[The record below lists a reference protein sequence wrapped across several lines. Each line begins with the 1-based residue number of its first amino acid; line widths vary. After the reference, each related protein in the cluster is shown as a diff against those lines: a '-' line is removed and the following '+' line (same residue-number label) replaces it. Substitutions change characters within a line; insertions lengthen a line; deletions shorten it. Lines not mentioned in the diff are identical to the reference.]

1 MIKMILSMMMIN
13 LSILM
18 MFLKTPLS
26 MGLIILT
33 QTLLMCLIA
42 GMINSTYWFSYI
54 LFITFLG
61 GLLVLFIYVASVAS
75 NNMFK
80 LSSNMILFLLLMV
93 MISTLISYFL
103 YNLYWMNFYIMN
115 LDMNLKMNMFM
126 FLNYEYKMNLYKLLN
141 YYFFMMM
148 SLLII
153 YLFIAL
159 ICVVKITYIFFGP
172 LRSSSY

>member
-103 YNLYWMNFYIMN
+103 YNLNWMNFNINN
-115 LDMNLKMNMFM
+115 LDMNKKMNMFM
-126 FLNYEYKMNLYKLLN
+126 FFNNEYKMNLNKLYN
-141 YYFFMMM
+141 NYFFMMM

-159 ICVVKITYIFFGP
+159 ICMVKITNIFFGP